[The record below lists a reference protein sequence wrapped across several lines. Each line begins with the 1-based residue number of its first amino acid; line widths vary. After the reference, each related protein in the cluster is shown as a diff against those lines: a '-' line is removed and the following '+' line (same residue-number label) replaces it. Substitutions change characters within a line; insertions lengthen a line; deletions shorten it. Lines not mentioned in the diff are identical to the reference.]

1 MKNNM
6 SIFLTKQKISKDWTD
21 YNGHMNVA
29 YYVLIFDQFG
39 SEVLLTNFDMGEHSA
54 KTTKKSTMVVESH
67 ITYDQEVKEN
77 DEVDVNLIY
86 CDHDKKRIQYK
97 LEMIHSEKKYLAA
110 TLEALSLYVDLGER
124 KVIEFEKE
132 KVILMNE
139 FILKNNNT
147 FKSDNLKFSS
157 KLKK

>member
-1 MKNNM
+1 M
-6 SIFLTKQKISKDWTD
+6 I
-21 YNGHMNVA
+21 
-29 YYVLIFDQFG
+29 
-39 SEVLLTNFDMGEHSA
+39 
-54 KTTKKSTMVVESH
+54 KKL
-67 ITYDQEVKEN
+67 KRG
-77 DEVDVNLIY
+77 DEVDVNFIY

-110 TLEALSLYVDLGER
+110 TLEALSLYVDLDER

-147 FKSDNLKFSS
+147 FKTDNLKFSS

>member
-1 MKNNM
+1 M
-6 SIFLTKQKISKDWTD
+6 SIFLTKQKIIKDWTD

-29 YYVLIFDQFG
+29 YYVWIFDQIG
-39 SEVLLTNFDMGEHSA
+39 SEILLTKFNMGEQSA
-54 KTTKKSTMVVESH
+54 RTSKKSTMVVESH
-67 ITYDQEVKEN
+67 ITYNQEVKED

-110 TLEALSLYVDLGER
+110 TLEALSLYVDLNKR
-124 KVIEFEKE
+124 KVAEFEDE
-132 KVILMNE
+132 KIKIMND
-139 FILKNNNT
+139 FILKYKINFNN
-147 FKSDNLKFSS
+147 KDLKFST

>member
-1 MKNNM
+1 
-6 SIFLTKQKISKDWTD
+6 
-21 YNGHMNVA
+21 MNVA

-39 SEVLLTNFDMGEHSA
+39 SEVLLTSFNMGEHSA

-77 DEVDVNLIY
+77 DEVDINLIY

-110 TLEALSLYVDLGER
+110 TLEALSLYVDLDER
-124 KVIEFEKE
+124 KVVEFEKE
-132 KVILMNE
+132 KVDLMRE
-139 FILKNNNT
+139 FISKNNNT
-147 FKSDNLKFSS
+147 FKNDNLKFSS

>member
-1 MKNNM
+1 M
-6 SIFLTKQKISKDWTD
+6 SIFLTQQKIIKDWTD

-39 SEVLLTNFDMGEHSA
+39 SEVLLTSFNMGEHSA
-54 KTTKKSTMVVESH
+54 KTLKKSTMVVESH

-77 DEVDVNLIY
+77 DEVDINLIY

-110 TLEALSLYVDLGER
+110 TLEALSLYVDLDER
-124 KVIEFEKE
+124 KVVEFEKE
-132 KVILMNE
+132 KVDLMRE
-139 FILKNNNT
+139 FIAKNNST
-147 FKSDNLKFSS
+147 FKTNDLKFSS
-157 KLKK
+157 KLKKFNT

>member
-1 MKNNM
+1 M
-6 SIFLTKQKISKDWTD
+6 SIFLTKQKIIKDWTD

-39 SEVLLTNFDMGEHSA
+39 SEVLLTSFNMGEESA

-77 DEVDVNLIY
+77 DEVDINLIY

-110 TLEALSLYVDLGER
+110 TLEALSLYVDLDER
-124 KVIEFEKE
+124 KVVEFEKE
-132 KVILMNE
+132 KVDLMKE
-139 FILKNNNT
+139 FISKNNIT
-147 FKSDNLKFSS
+147 FKTDNLKFSS

>member
-1 MKNNM
+1 LLKP
-6 SIFLTKQKISKDWTD
+6 IQKKQKIIKDWTD

-29 YYVLIFDQFG
+29 YYVLLFDQFG
-39 SEVLLTNFDMGEHSA
+39 SEVLLTSFDMGEHSA

-77 DEVDVNLIY
+77 DDVDINLIY

-110 TLEALSLYVDLGER
+110 TLEALSLYVDLDGR
-124 KVIEFEKE
+124 KVVEFEKE
-132 KVILMNE
+132 KVNLMTE
-139 FILKNNNT
+139 FISKNKSI
-147 FKSDNLKFSS
+147 FKTDNLKFSS

>member
-1 MKNNM
+1 
-6 SIFLTKQKISKDWTD
+6 
-21 YNGHMNVA
+21 
-29 YYVLIFDQFG
+29 
-39 SEVLLTNFDMGEHSA
+39 
-54 KTTKKSTMVVESH
+54 MVVESH